1 MALTQ
6 ENILGSF
13 LPTVNISKILL
24 NTGRVDLEM
33 AIIDTDFDEGIFSVI
48 NDKFLRDCITI
59 KVYQSLSERV
69 TERLLDGEEVGIP
82 IEIPITNTTSFEVD
96 EEGNRILYYSVSFD
110 LDTSKLEHLSYAVFS
125 DIDVRQLR
133 NQFEITLT
141 TEELKDIPKKIN
153 IDTVIDNSQV
163 VSTSYIYQ
171 LPDGTIWNGEVI
183 NLNGVFQTLEENAR
197 VLLELEV
204 PNYKIQDFRLR
215 NIVQKNSVNEEF
227 VKYSDILIEDT
238 FIPQANLDIPIL
250 KPKVFE
256 NITKCQNTDK
266 TVSISILMN
275 INELIKQNCLFPK
288 LLKNSLI
295 NQRSILSNMS
305 LYRRQVKNV
314 LNNNGKTTIE
324 LEENKEPELIL
335 TNFINYSLNVEPNT
349 NHFLLRDENIKY
361 ATNGKYQYGIQI
373 KFFDPTV
380 SELKKRLVKALSI
393 RKNMV
398 EYSKF
403 CEAFIDPNTN
413 YFKKEVVEVW
423 DVEEV
428 EAHAEEY
435 LQAEFNLPEDFNR
448 VDFLRNLKAN
458 ISPINGTIEGI
469 YIFLKMVDDLIN
481 DISFLLSITNN
492 STDIYEF
499 DRTDIEQYS
508 IKSSVEIFH
517 YFNEAIHD
525 IEQFS
530 SLQISYLNI
539 RNGIVS
545 SRDFSNSLFP
555 TTQTKDALYIAP
567 KTVVFKDQVIP
578 LSSIESETKESVKK
592 QKYSLLKDK
601 INEAQQDKNFFNDPK
616 KFDYL
621 KNKISDKTNIIAEMK
636 TYRNSAIR
644 QNIFNSDSVVM
655 ENNPAL
661 ARDFEKFNSLDKVL
675 YPENNI
681 LIEETQTKVN
691 ILKNLTINLN
701 DDEQRF
707 KFLMLNKVE
716 YLEKDQNTS
725 MFQWRELTLDKI
737 NEFINNSRFNIICRL
752 VAYDYGAVN
761 VEINNINNFTYNK
774 NFILNL
780 RNFNFTPRTEEA
792 QIVPVITEPVSL
804 PNEETPPPPPR
815 ANIIRRP
822 IKNDLI
828 KEIIKDQKQQ
838 TNELFKEIIPVSKLP
853 KNIISRATVAASTTK
868 TNVNKNFNKTRISK
882 INR

>member
-6 ENILGSF
+6 ENIFGSF

-24 NTGRVDLEM
+24 NTRKVDLEM

-59 KVYQSLSERV
+59 KVYQSLSEQT
-69 TERLLDGEEVGIP
+69 TESLLDGQQVGIP
-82 IEIPITNTTSFEVD
+82 IEIPITNTTNFEVD
-96 EEGNRILYYSVSFD
+96 EEGNRVLYYSVSFE

-125 DIDVRQLR
+125 DIDVEQLR
-133 NQFEITLT
+133 NAFGITLT
-141 TEELKDIPKKIN
+141 AEELNDIPKKIN
-153 IDTVIDNSQV
+153 VDTVIDKSQV

-183 NLNGVFQTLEENAR
+183 SLNGAFQTLEENAR
-197 VLLELEV
+197 ALLELEV

-215 NIVQKNSVNEEF
+215 NIVQKNSVTEEF
-227 VKYSDILIEDT
+227 VKYSDVLIEDT
-238 FIPQANLDIPIL
+238 FIPQANLEIPLL
-250 KPKVFE
+250 KPKIFE

-266 TVSISILMN
+266 TISVSILMN

-288 LLKNSLI
+288 LLKNSSI

-305 LYRRQVKNV
+305 LYRRQIKNV
-314 LNNNGKTTIE
+314 LNNSGKTIVE

-335 TNFINYSLNVEPNT
+335 TNFINYSLDIEPST
-349 NHFLLRDENIKY
+349 KHFLLRDEKIKY

-380 SELKKRLVKALSI
+380 SELKRRLVKALSI
-393 RKNMV
+393 RKNMI

-413 YFKKEVVEVW
+413 YFKKEVLEVW
-423 DVEEV
+423 DVEEI
-428 EAHAEEY
+428 EAHAEAY
-435 LQAEFNLPEDFNR
+435 LQTEFNLPEDFNR

-469 YIFLKMVDDLIN
+469 YIFLKMIDDLIN

-492 STDIYEF
+492 STDVYEF

-508 IKSSVEIFH
+508 IKTSVEVSY

-525 IEQFS
+525 VEQFS
-530 SLQISYLNI
+530 NLQISYLDI
-539 RNGIVS
+539 KNGVVS
-545 SRDFSNSLFP
+545 SAEFINSLFP
-555 TTQTKDALYIAP
+555 TTETKDVIYIAP
-567 KTVVFKDQVIP
+567 KTVVFKEQVVS
-578 LSSIESETKESVKK
+578 LSSIDSEKKESVKK
-592 QKYSLLKDK
+592 EKYSLLKDK
-601 INEAQQDKNFFNDPK
+601 INEAQQNKNFFNDPK
-616 KFDYL
+616 NFDYL
-621 KNKISDKTNIIAEMK
+621 KNKISDKSNAISEMK
-636 TYRNSAIR
+636 KYRNSAMR
-644 QNIFNSDSVVM
+644 QNLFDSDSVVI
-655 ENNPAL
+655 ENVPTL

-675 YPENNI
+675 YPETSI
-681 LIEETQTKVN
+681 LIEETETKVN

-707 KFLMLNKVE
+707 KFLMLNKIE
-716 YLEKDQNTS
+716 YLEKNQNTS
-725 MFQWRELTLDKI
+725 IFEWKNLTLDKI
-737 NEFINNSRFNIICRL
+737 NELIRLSNFNVLCRL
-752 VAYDYGAVN
+752 VAYDYGSINYEIKN
-761 VEINNINNFTYNK
+761 VNNFIYNN
-774 NFILNL
+774 NFVLNL
-780 RNFNFTPRTEEA
+780 QNFNFTPKAQEA
-792 QIVPVITEPVSL
+792 EIVPVISEPVEQPALS
-804 PNEETPPPPPR
+804 PPTPTPSPD
-815 ANIIRRP
+815 IIKRP
-822 IKNDLI
+822 IKIDI

-853 KNIISRATVAASTTK
+853 KNIISRAIVSASTTK
-868 TNVNKNFNKTRISK
+868 TSVNKNFNKTTISK